1 MAEDKYSLQREN
13 EVMPRWIRAHVES
26 ILDEYGL
33 DGVSSLWPIAVDLHR
48 VISDNRKFSREVHI
62 RQMEKNISAD
72 IAANYTIQ
80 LARPR
85 KYRLKA
91 TVDMLLDALGVKHI
105 NAWTSEEIENLDDKA
120 AKTYLEKLSIHTVD
134 ISNPEQRKA
143 VVDKITAGAVTH
155 AKAAGRQVVHD
166 TANLNMVRDRQTGK
180 IVSQPDFDS
189 APGLT
194 NEQTRRMYKVTEE
207 DFDSFAGQ
215 GGGSGP
221 WLGAGTRW

>member
-1 MAEDKYSLQREN
+1 ML
-13 EVMPRWIRAHVES
+13 EVVVLTNGLYCC
-26 ILDEYGL
+26 LDVFEWEL
-33 DGVSSLWPIAVDLHR
+33 
-48 VISDNRKFSREVHI
+48 
-62 RQMEKNISAD
+62 SAD

-91 TVDMLLDALGVKHI
+91 TLDMLLDALGVKHI
-105 NAWTSEEIENLDDKA
+105 NAWTPEEIENLDDKA

-166 TANLNMVRDRQTGK
+166 TANLSMVRDRQTGK

-194 NEQTRRMYKVTEE
+194 NEQTRRRYKVTEE

-215 GGGSGP
+215 DGGEWSLVGRGC
-221 WLGAGTRW
+221 